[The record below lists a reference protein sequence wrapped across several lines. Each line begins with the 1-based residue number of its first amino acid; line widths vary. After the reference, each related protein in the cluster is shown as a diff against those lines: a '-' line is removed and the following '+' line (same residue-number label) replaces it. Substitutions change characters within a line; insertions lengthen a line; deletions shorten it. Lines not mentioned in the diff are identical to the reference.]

1 MGCTPCSPAFTFL
14 PRLTPPRSTRL
25 MMALLTHR
33 HNLGLTCDP
42 LGGLVQIPCIERNS
56 LGAVK
61 AVTAAQLAMAA
72 DGEHTVSLDDAIEA
86 CRTTAMDMHSHYKE
100 TSLGG
105 LAASVKIPL
114 CEYATPVMQVL
125 MPQHRPHARD
135 KQQGAWH
142 GGEARVWNSGWCC
155 STNGLGCHHVQC
167 KMLCGTTR
175 AHLVLHLASCGE
187 SNRSSGA
194 AWDATSCR
202 TVAVAVRERR
212 SRSRSLRKRTAHLGL
227 TPRQRP

>member
-1 MGCTPCSPAFTFL
+1 MSLSDANYPCTAAHT
-14 PRLTPPRSTRL
+14 
-25 MMALLTHR
+25 R

-114 CEYATPVMQVL
+114 C
-125 MPQHRPHARD
+125 
-135 KQQGAWH
+135 K
-142 GGEARVWNSGWCC
+142 
-155 STNGLGCHHVQC
+155 
-167 KMLCGTTR
+167 
-175 AHLVLHLASCGE
+175 
-187 SNRSSGA
+187 SSH
-194 AWDATSCR
+194 SYP
-202 TVAVAVRERR
+202 
-212 SRSRSLRKRTAHLGL
+212 K
-227 TPRQRP
+227 